1 MVLVVVPKLP
11 KDRSAPCWFKLSKPV
26 SELRLTKLGL
36 SRSGFDS
43 GLALS
48 RSKLKLDS

>member
-1 MVLVVVPKLP
+1 MVLVLLPKLP
-11 KDRSAPCWFKLSKPV
+11 KHKSASGWFKLAKPV

-36 SRSGFDS
+36 SRSGSDS
-43 GLALS
+43 GFALS